1 MNNMVSIVGGG
12 PAGASL
18 ATFLSS
24 EESNVTLYEKSP
36 ERRKPCGGALTWRV
50 VEKYGKI
57 LHLNEVPM
65 YSSKELFL
73 DFEGKVLKVYS
84 TKNLV
89 YVVDRL
95 AFDNHLRNLAQ
106 SNGAKIETKN
116 IANPME
122 INDSLVVDSRG
133 FEPSKKQYSLK
144 VAICKMK
151 EPKMMF
157 VYRKNMISKGY
168 FWVFPIDESHADVG
182 VGGMVGGIRTPLK
195 DAFDWFAKEVG
206 ATPEVSMGWG
216 ISHSRHFNNLIIDA
230 GDKKIVKVGERAKIV
245 NSVTGEGIYYAIRS
259 SEILSSCILK
269 NDLDSY
275 QRKLKKE
282 FNTEFLLSDIIIG
295 MTPYLPKYVMVQLV
309 KMIAGMILKN
319 VEIKDSNEKIIQGS

>member
-1 MNNMVSIVGGG
+1 MVSIVGGG

-18 ATFLSS
+18 ATFLSG
-24 EESNVTLYEKSP
+24 EGIDVILYEKSP
-36 ERRKPCGGALTWRV
+36 ERRKPCGGGFSWRV

-65 YSSKELFL
+65 FGSKELFL
-73 DFEGKVLKVYS
+73 DFEGKVIKAHS
-84 TKNLV
+84 NQDLV

-95 AFDNHLRNLAQ
+95 VFDNHLRNLAQ
-106 SNGAKIETKN
+106 SNGTKIETKN
-116 IANPME
+116 IADPKE
-122 INDSLVVDSRG
+122 IDDSLIVDSRG

-157 VYRKNMISKGY
+157 VFRRNMISKGY

-182 VGGMVGGIRTPLK
+182 VGGIVGNIETPLK

-206 ATPEVSMGWG
+206 ATPEVNMGWG
-216 ISHSRHFNNLIIDA
+216 ISHGRDFNNLIMDA
-230 GDKKIVKVGERAKIV
+230 GGKKIVKVGERAKIV
-245 NSVTGEGIYYAIRS
+245 NPVTGEGIYYAIRS
-259 SEILSSCILK
+259 SDILSSCILK

-275 QRKLKKE
+275 QGKLKKE
-282 FNTEFLLSDIIIG
+282 FNNEFLLSDIILG
-295 MTPYLPKYVMVQLV
+295 MIPYLPRYIMIQLV
-309 KMIAGMILKN
+309 KLAVSMILKN
-319 VEIKDSNEKIIQGS
+319 VEIIDSNEKLLQGP